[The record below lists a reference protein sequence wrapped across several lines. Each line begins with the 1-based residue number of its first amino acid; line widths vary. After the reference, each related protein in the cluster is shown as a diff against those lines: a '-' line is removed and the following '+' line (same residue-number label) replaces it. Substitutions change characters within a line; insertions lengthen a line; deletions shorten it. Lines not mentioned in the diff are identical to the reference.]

1 MPEQCYQVTVDK
13 CSWSGGTSTYY
24 CHPSFLNNMSS
35 INYCPMHSI
44 AIPKYDIGGF
54 FGPCLPPTIVNK
66 QVQMCFQTN
75 LECYQYTKF

>member
-1 MPEQCYQVTVDK
+1 MTEQCYQVTVDK

-24 CHPSFLNNMSS
+24 CHPSF
-35 INYCPMHSI
+35 

-54 FGPCLPPTIVNK
+54 FGPCLPPTILNK